1 MLIKCVH
8 LVYNDRLLFNHYRIS
23 WLKINGRK
31 FKQGRVIIQEMNLY
45 LKFGL
50 ILEVLVF
57 DVDNY
62 FLVCDVLE
70 TECFSHHYH
79 VYEVSR
85 PSM

>member
-1 MLIKCVH
+1 
-8 LVYNDRLLFNHYRIS
+8 
-23 WLKINGRK
+23 
-31 FKQGRVIIQEMNLY
+31 MNLY
-45 LKFGL
+45 PK
-50 ILEVLVF
+50 LEPIIEVFDF

-85 PSM
+85 PSIQAYFVTKPSAVLNSPIL